1 MSVPLFLYKGVEMKK
16 YDWPKV
22 LYVPFYKGNYLKNSK
37 GKIRA
42 YKTIRTLQKYTKFN
56 EYDEILMV
64 NTMTC
69 LSNLLRIKK
78 YVDMLSITEKR
89 DGTKYIKLNTKA
101 KRLIAKFNR
110 QAVSLAKTMAKL
122 GSAFG
127 EFNITMK
134 MADDA
139 EVTK

>member
-1 MSVPLFLYKGVEMKK
+1 MKK
-16 YDWPKV
+16 YNWPKV
-22 LYVPFYKGNYLKNSK
+22 LYVPTYEGNYLKNSK
-37 GKIRA
+37 GKIRT

-64 NTMTC
+64 NTMIR
-69 LSNLLRIKK
+69 LPNLLRVKK
-78 YVDMLSITEKR
+78 YVDMPSITINK
-89 DGTKYIKLNTKA
+89 DGTKHIKMNTKA
-101 KRLIAKFNR
+101 KRLTAKFNR

-122 GSAFG
+122 GSVYG
-127 EFNITMK
+127 DFNITMK